1 MMPSAANSGQ
11 LSIKKPTGKIKLI
24 LAFRT
29 ILATSCMTLG
39 LGALG
44 TARAQSDGPIPPA
57 VSAGIAAKMIVRGG
71 LKGLQAI
78 DLRAQRRNDV
88 LVVQAEV
95 VNTQPRDV
103 RLYYRFRWVDANGM
117 QVGDG
122 EGWKPL
128 VFLGLQTQYLKG
140 IAYGPQAT
148 DFQIEMSAE
157 GR

>member
-1 MMPSAANSGQ
+1 MKNLLKRVLLVTLAAAPVVASAQA
-11 LSIKKPTGKIKLI
+11 
-24 LAFRT
+24 
-29 ILATSCMTLG
+29 
-39 LGALG
+39 
-44 TARAQSDGPIPPA
+44 DGPIPA
-57 VSAGIAAKMIVRGG
+57 AISAGIASKLIVRGE

-88 LVVQAEV
+88 LVVQAEIA
-95 VNTQPRDV
+95 NTQRHDI

-122 EGWKPL
+122 EVWKPL

-140 IAYGPQAT
+140 TAYGPQAT

>member
-1 MMPSAANSGQ
+1 MPISAQHTRLPIHES
-11 LSIKKPTGKIKLI
+11 LGKIGMKPVLQ
-24 LAFRT
+24 T
-29 ILATSCMTLG
+29 ISTALCITLV
-39 LGALG
+39 LGFLMPVQ
-44 TARAQSDGPIPPA
+44 AQSDGPVPPA
-57 VSAGIAAKMIVRGG
+57 VSAGIGSKLIVRGE
-71 LKGLQAI
+71 LKGLQAT

-95 VNTQPRDV
+95 VNTQPRDL

-122 EGWKPL
+122 EVWKPL
-128 VFLGLQTQYLKG
+128 VFLGLQTQFLKG
-140 IAYGPQAT
+140 TAYGPQAT